1 MDKGKN
7 ARRSSDADAR
17 LVIGGRGYRR
27 QAAKAMRGAQGH
39 VMRGRQ
45 GTRGQRSDYQVVEH
59 RNMALSTR
67 YTDLALNGP
76 ETWIRSGLAQ
86 TRIRSGLEF
95 PFLGPLRRTAATRE
109 S

>member
-1 MDKGKN
+1 MP
-7 ARRSSDADAR
+7 ASSSEGEAT
-17 LVIGGRGYRR
+17 G
-27 QAAKAMRGAQGH
+27 AKAMRGAQGH
-39 VMRGRQ
+39 VIRGRQ

-95 PFLGPLRRTAATRE
+95 PFLCPPRRTAATRE